1 MRLVIG
7 DRRLTL
13 EDLINVTR
21 KGYKVEISEG
31 AYKKVA
37 EARELVDRY
46 VKEKKVSYGITTGFG
61 KFSDTVI
68 SEEQTKKSNN
78 ESFMW
83 SGKSY
88 FSGYG
93 KGNNAFENSKFIK
106 RTFRSKK
113 NSFRYIGR
121 YAE

>member
-46 VKEKKVSYGITTGFG
+46 VKEKGILW
-61 KFSDTVI
+61 
-68 SEEQTKKSNN
+68 NN
-78 ESFMW
+78 NRIWKIF
-83 SGKSY
+83 
-88 FSGYG
+88 
-93 KGNNAFENSKFIK
+93 
-106 RTFRSKK
+106 
-113 NSFRYIGR
+113 
-121 YAE
+121 